1 MLKNLDLEIGIYVS
15 FTFVPLH
22 YVVIEL
28 QINDIA
34 DLKKRNSAIT
44 KPVFYLEPLKWHS
57 SGQHWHDTDKWTL
70 S

>member
-34 DLKKRNSAIT
+34 DLKKRN
-44 KPVFYLEPLKWHS
+44 
-57 SGQHWHDTDKWTL
+57 
-70 S
+70 